1 MDSALTLAKRA
12 NDVLNQNPL
21 VANIDI
27 TTAASDWLWAVFAVM
42 LVSAIG
48 LFGLSFT
55 RPMGERAFHE
65 LAAAICF
72 TASIAYFAMASDL
85 GATAVQVEYIRGG
98 TLGQNWVD
106 VGVQNPTRSI
116 WYARYIDW
124 TITTPLLLLE
134 LAFTTGLPL
143 SQIFIFPTTKL
154 PQSCSSES
162 SASTAQRTS

>member
-1 MDSALTLAKRA
+1 MSSTKTLYVASLSYTRSRTVADLANPFALSFVRLGFPSYA
-12 NDVLNQNPL
+12 QL

-72 TASIAYFAMASDL
+72 TASIACEFASL
-85 GATAVQVEYIRGG
+85 FR
-98 TLGQNWVD
+98 L
-106 VGVQNPTRSI
+106 RS
-116 WYARYIDW
+116 
-124 TITTPLLLLE
+124 TFGE
-134 LAFTTGLPL
+134 L
-143 SQIFIFPTTKL
+143 
-154 PQSCSSES
+154 
-162 SASTAQRTS
+162 RN